1 MRLGLELT
9 VTLHI
14 YINTYLFLLKIEPT
28 HFFKSIQNYGPFDL
42 IVIAV

>member
-9 VTLHI
+9 VT
-14 YINTYLFLLKIEPT
+14 TYLHQHILISIKKEPT
-28 HFFKSIQNYGPFDL
+28 HFLKSIQNYGSFDL